1 MMSNTTTPAE
11 GADQPFDDGGIHA
24 DGIPGEVT

>member
-1 MMSNTTTPAE
+1 MSNTTTPE
-11 GADQPFDDGGIHA
+11 GADQPFDDGSIHA